1 MLLTSSPRSTAVD
14 TGLVEHLVEQ
24 AADGPLDPESLQER
38 AQVQLSTVP
47 PGSVQEARLRYQTGV
62 ALVARQAYRQA
73 IPWLR
78 RSLQLEPG
86 RAHAH
91 YLLGYCLARQADW
104 AGALQAQQR
113 SCGLKPDLADAWYE
127 QGRAALELGQES
139 LAQLAL
145 ERAAQ
150 LRPAWQAALAVGHCA
165 RVRRALREGVEVAAI
180 AIRVARDTDSLPSWL
195 LLEWCELA
203 GDLLLAGNLRGARLL
218 LDALAYVPA
227 RESACRQSLP
237 QRPALVLLAVI
248 VLLEPGDPSVP
259 EGLSGALRESR
270 CLPASAEEQS
280 LWSSLLEPALALV
293 LARWPQLPRPE
304 QPVWQQEMLRP
315 LLAVL
320 PLLRPQSAAD
330 SPAQAGLQRLLAA
343 GTETD
348 GQRLLQRLQQDPDP
362 LSCEWLPDVLKQW
375 LPVNPGQQS
384 DPALTGSLRLHLD
397 RYLEGLS
404 QLMLER
410 PSRLVRLPGQES
422 EALALR
428 RRLLQA
434 LIAANAAMA
443 RLDGQPAA
451 PQRLGPR
458 RRWLLLANTDL
469 PQCFL
474 YRVEQ
479 KRQQLERLG
488 CQVRVVLREQLDH
501 WTYTPELLWAD
512 ALVVCRMAA
521 THQVLRAMAAAR
533 RFGLS
538 VYYDI
543 DDLLFDAEHC
553 PPPLASYGGTIT
565 PLQHRLLG
573 LDQPLFA
580 EAMALADGLIV
591 STETLAERWCQLHPN
606 GDWPIAVLPNLA
618 PPELLRRQVLVS
630 ESPRSLPA
638 ATTPEPLRLVFA
650 SGTAAHKQAWRD
662 ELAPALAYLLA
673 ADSLLELDVLGQ
685 VQLPEPLLPYAE
697 RIRCHPYSDYASYL
711 ARLAEAD
718 IGLVV
723 LEPGI
728 YTDAKSAIRWME
740 FSLLGVASVLS
751 PTATYR
757 QIIRD
762 GEEALFARGAAAWV
776 RAIGSLINDPGR
788 RLAIA
793 RRARQKALQ
802 LFGPHRA
809 GAFWLPLIQGPG
821 ATEPVGWPAK
831 RKLLVINVFFA
842 PQSVG
847 GATRVAQDQVREL
860 IERAGDR
867 YEITVLCAD
876 HSPWQRN
883 NDVISLDCHGW
894 HGARVVRLSLPPR
907 PWSWHHDGPVE
918 SFCRQWFAEE
928 GFDLIHAHCL
938 QILSAAPLRV
948 ASELGIPYLVTIHD
962 GWWLS
967 PQLFLTTR
975 LGAPVDPA
983 DPLGHHDH
991 PAELSDE
998 QRAADLERRRDL
1010 ELVLAGA
1017 RARLVVSE
1025 AFAQVYAQ
1033 AGIGD
1038 LSVLTNDWQPMVQT
1052 GPGRRPQR
1060 LPLRFCF
1067 VGGMALHKGY
1077 AVLKTALLRHR
1088 LADAGAGAQLTV
1100 IDSTLQPHEHYDLNW
1115 NGTPVLFR
1123 PSVPM
1128 DAMASFYGEQDVLL
1142 APSIWPESFG
1152 LVTREALSAGLWV
1165 VASSIG
1171 ALAEPIIP
1179 GVNGHTVPP
1188 GDADALGQVL
1198 LELCREH
1205 PTPKPL
1211 QEPVAGSR
1219 AVDHLLELYDCVAAA
1234 GHKG

>member
-1 MLLTSSPRSTAVD
+1 MLWRAVPQPGLTTDFSSEFKLPEP
-14 TGLVEHLVEQ
+14 TGLDPLAAEQ
-24 AADGPLDPESLQER
+24 VLDSVRNRLAALPAGSPE
-38 AQVQLSTVP
+38 A
-47 PGSVQEARLRYQTGV
+47 ARLHYQGGV
-62 ALVARQAYRQA
+62 ALVAQQAFQAA
-73 IPWLR
+73 IPWLLR
-78 RSLQLEPG
+78 CLQLQPS

-91 YLLGYCLARQADW
+91 YLLGYCLARQGDW
-104 AGALQAQQR
+104 AGALLAQQR
-113 SCGLKPDLADAWYE
+113 SCGLRPDLADAWYE
-127 QGRAALELGQES
+127 QGRVALELGQDQ
-139 LAQLAL
+139 LARLAL
-145 ERAAQ
+145 ERAVR
-150 LRPAWQAALAVGHCA
+150 LRPGWQAPQALAQCA
-165 RVRRALREGVEVAAI
+165 RVRLVLREGPDAVAA
-180 AIRVARDTDSLPSWL
+180 AIQVALNAHPLPTWL

-203 GDLLLAGNLRGARLL
+203 GDTVLAGDFPRARPLL
-218 LDALAYVPA
+218 EALAHVPA
-227 RESACRQSLP
+227 RQSAICHPLP
-237 QRPALVLLAVI
+237 QRLALVLLL
-248 VLLEPGDPSVP
+248 VLALLAPGERAADAS
-259 EGLSGALRESR
+259 LIGALRESR
-270 CLPASAEEQS
+270 CLPVSADEQRLWPS
-280 LWSSLLEPALALV
+280 LVEPALAML
-293 LARWPQLPRPE
+293 LARWPRPLRPE
-304 QPVWQQEMLRP
+304 QQARQQTMLRLLLDTLP
-315 LLAVL
+315 LLQSQPPAYSPAQEGL
-320 PLLRPQSAAD
+320 QQLLRPQVDTAW
-330 SPAQAGLQRLLAA
+330 QRLH
-343 GTETD
+343 
-348 GQRLLQRLQQDPDP
+348 QRLQREPVD
-362 LSCEWLPDVLKQW
+362 LVSCEWLPAALQE
-375 LPVNPGQQS
+375 LLQASATQCAT
-384 DPALTGSLRLHLD
+384 PAAVGSLRQLLD
-397 RYLEGLS
+397 QHLEGLS

-428 RRLLQA
+428 RTLLQA

-443 RLDGQPAA
+443 RLDGQPAS

-501 WTYTPELLWAD
+501 WTYTPDLLWAD

-580 EAMALADGLIV
+580 EAMALADALIV
-591 STETLAERWCQLHPN
+591 STETLAERWRQLHPS
-606 GDWPIAVLPNLA
+606 GDQPITVLPNLA

-630 ESPRSLPA
+630 ESPRSVPA
-638 ATTPEPLRLVFA
+638 ATTSEPLRLVFA
-650 SGTAAHKQAWRD
+650 SGTAAHKQAWRE
-662 ELAPALAYLLA
+662 ELAPALAHLLA

-685 VQLPEPLLPYAE
+685 MQLPEPLLPYAE
-697 RIRCHPYSDYASYL
+697 RVRCHPYSDYATYL
-711 ARLAEAD
+711 DRLAAAD

-740 FSLLGVASVLS
+740 CSLLGVASVLS

-757 QIIRD
+757 EIITD
-762 GEEALFARGAAAWV
+762 GEDALFARGTAAWV
-776 RAIGSLINDPGR
+776 RAIEALISDPGR

-793 RRARQKALQ
+793 RQARQKALR
-802 LFGPHRA
+802 LFGPHRDQPL
-809 GAFWLPLIQGPG
+809 WQPLIQRT
-821 ATEPVGWPAK
+821 ATGEVAAGTTK

-867 YEITVLCAD
+867 YEVTVLCAD

-883 NDVISLDCHGW
+883 NDVIALDCHGW

-928 GFDLIHAHCL
+928 RFDLIHAHCL

-967 PQLFLTTR
+967 PQLFLTTP

-991 PAELSDE
+991 PGELSAE

-1038 LSVLTNDWQPMVQT
+1038 LSVLISDWQPMALESR
-1052 GPGRRPQR
+1052 GRRSQR

-1100 IDSTLQPHEHYDLNW
+1100 IDATLKPGEHYDLNW

-1128 DAMASFYGEQDVLL
+1128 DAMASFYSEQDVLL

-1179 GVNGHTVPP
+1179 GVNGHAVPP
-1188 GDADALGQVL
+1188 GDAEALGQVL

-1219 AVDHLLELYDCVAAA
+1219 AVDRLLELYACLLP
-1234 GHKG
+1234 